1 MVCGKISVVHKKKLF
16 FNLKV
21 ILIISIYKLKRVTV
35 LIMFLRLSNYL
46 LCCTLDV
53 WKLGYLKTYHK
64 IVIKNIS
71 FSVNYQTKNS
81 FKIKVDYKICH
92 ALLFCLRNGILV
104 YRSSADIF
112 DLNLIS
118 AGTCMLHKLFT
129 KDIYLSIYLS
139 TAVITQRSWI
149 SAEYLYIENHLVTK
163 GIVGK
168 NILKNFF

>member
-1 MVCGKISVVHKKKLF
+1 MFNNFKKEVICGKISVVHKNKLF

-21 ILIISIYKLKRVTV
+21 ILIISIYKSKRVTV

-64 IVIKNIS
+64 IVIKNIY

-81 FKIKVDYKICH
+81 FKIKVDYKICS
-92 ALLFCLRNGILV
+92 ALLFCLRNRIQV

-112 DLNLIS
+112 DLNLIMCLQDNLQVHVCCINCS
-118 AGTCMLHKLFT
+118 LK
-129 KDIYLSIYLS
+129 IYICRYIYQPQS
-139 TAVITQRSWI
+139 
-149 SAEYLYIENHLVTK
+149 
-163 GIVGK
+163 
-168 NILKNFF
+168 